1 MLIYCFVYNASKQQ
15 CLFALNAGC
24 ALTAVVLTSLVARP
38 CLGVVDRELL
48 SASRYGS
55 FRQEG
60 VGCMHLDVS
69 VRALMHSVA
78 HGSDE
83 FLAAVGIN
91 MVVASVV
98 GNHHS
103 FEASALRYAM
113 MPLRKGTTVDAMLSA
128 LYVPSG
134 MASAPE
140 RREDLK

>member
-1 MLIYCFVYNASKQQ
+1 MLIYCFVYNASEQQ

-83 FLAAVGIN
+83 SLAAVGIN

-103 FEASALRYAM
+103 FEASALRYATGYGEHDAIA
-113 MPLRKGTTVDAMLSA
+113 KGHNGRCHVVCTVRTL
-128 LYVPSG
+128 G
-134 MASAPE
+134 NGICT
-140 RREDLK
+140 